1 MLFQDILRAAA
12 EGDETTLKQL
22 FRMYQPLITKMSK
35 MGDSFDDDLHQEQLL
50 CFWRC
55 VKKFI
60 GIFLITVTKQNN
72 T

>member
-1 MLFQDILRAAA
+1 MLFQDLLRAAA

-22 FRMYQPLITKMSK
+22 FQMYQPLITKMSK

-55 VKKFI
+55 VKKFYR
-60 GIFLITVTKQNN
+60 IFSDNCHETK
-72 T
+72 